1 MLEVIIAYILL
12 FMHFL
17 LVLSLV
23 MLNKTIIVILIN
35 KRNCTHVLV
44 FELILNRI
52 TFQSVTDFLKYDY
65 NQLIKMLY
73 ILLLLF
79 FLHHDFKLLHLNN
92 HHNLF
97 NFNNFWLRTPFY
109 VHLRKRS
116 GTQWLNASKY
126 VKSVIMFLKLPN
138 LFLCFN
144 SLDRWL
150 FLIISF
156 PCLPQE
162 NLLLL
167 IVSAG

>member
-79 FLHHDFKLLHLNN
+79 F
-92 HHNLF
+92 
-97 NFNNFWLRTPFY
+97 Y
-109 VHLRKRS
+109 
-116 GTQWLNASKY
+116 
-126 VKSVIMFLKLPN
+126 IM
-138 LFLCFN
+138 
-144 SLDRWL
+144 
-150 FLIISF
+150 ISSY
-156 PCLPQE
+156 CT
-162 NLLLL
+162 
-167 IVSAG
+167 

>member
-1 MLEVIIAYILL
+1 
-12 FMHFL
+12 MHFL
-17 LVLSLV
+17 LVLSFV
-23 MLNKTIIVILIN
+23 MLNKTIIVVLIN

-97 NFNNFWLRTPFY
+97 NFNNF
-109 VHLRKRS
+109 
-116 GTQWLNASKY
+116 
-126 VKSVIMFLKLPN
+126 
-138 LFLCFN
+138 
-144 SLDRWL
+144 
-150 FLIISF
+150 
-156 PCLPQE
+156 
-162 NLLLL
+162 
-167 IVSAG
+167 